1 MTQTQPDAA
10 LRNRI
15 ILLFAVSGF
24 AGAANLRMLDS
35 ALPGIANEFGVTL
48 GQAAQVGTV
57 YALAYGGMQ
66 IFLGIVGDRI
76 GKYRLMQFLCMACFV
91 TTGAG
96 VFATTM
102 PGLLVGRFA
111 AGASASAVI
120 PMAIAWIGDHVPF
133 ERRQSILAMFMSGT
147 VLGLVFGQVL
157 GGVLSEWV
165 SWRAA
170 PAIVAI
176 VYALS
181 AAGLFAFARR
191 NPSIGEEKTGEASLS
206 TTFVDLR
213 RMLGRTW
220 SQNVLLAA
228 TLEGFAIFGSTPLI
242 GILLVTRFGVGL
254 DVVGVVL
261 AIYAAGVI
269 FNSLLVTRLA
279 PKIGMARHFQFAV
292 FYTLAGMAILTLS
305 PQFWLMPLAVL
316 LLGLGAAGVHNSLQ
330 TFGSQLLPEA
340 RATGFSFF
348 ATCFFLSQSLGV
360 AVYGFAVD
368 TFSVEAPFILAAC
381 IVAGLGLWFPRL
393 MGAHTPSAAKP
404 AQDAAKE
411 APAE

>member
-1 MTQTQPDAA
+1 MTHAEPDTA

-15 ILLFAVSGF
+15 ILLFAVCGF

-35 ALPGIANEFGVTL
+35 ALPGIAVEFDVTL

-66 IFLGIVGDRI
+66 IFLGAVGDRI
-76 GKYRLMQFLCMACFV
+76 GKYRLMQYLCMACFV
-91 TTGAG
+91 ATGAA

-102 PGLLVGRFA
+102 PALLASRFA
-111 AGASASAVI
+111 AGAAASAVI

-133 ERRQSILAMFMSGT
+133 ERRQSILAMFMAGT
-147 VLGLVFGQVL
+147 VLGLVFGQIL
-157 GGVLSEWV
+157 GGVLAEWV

-170 PAIVAI
+170 PAIVAV

-191 NPSIGEEKTGEASLS
+191 NPSIGEEKTGEASLA
-206 TTFVDLR
+206 TTMIDLK

-242 GILLVTRFGVGL
+242 GILLVTRFDVGL

-269 FNSLLVTRLA
+269 FNSYLVSRLA
-279 PKIGMARHFQFAV
+279 PRIGMARHFQFAV
-292 FYTLAGMAILTLS
+292 LYTLVGMAILILS
-305 PQFWLMPLAVL
+305 QQFWPMPLAVL
-316 LLGLGAAGVHNSLQ
+316 LLGLGAAGIHNSLQ
-330 TFGSQLLPEA
+330 TFGTQLLPEA

-360 AVYGFAVD
+360 AVYGYAVD

-393 MGAHTPSAAKP
+393 MGAHTPSATRLA
-404 AQDAAKE
+404 DE